1 MTTDRSVATRDAEL
15 TRAAAEKAAAQSVGV
30 QKSLEDLR
38 KEAGAARSEV
48 ASTLDA
54 IEYKL
59 NIPKQVKINGRRL
72 SFALHRLGDENPAAL
87 GGVAAAAAVAVGGIV
102 WWGIRAV
109 LPR

>member
-1 MTTDRSVATRDAEL
+1 MTAERSVAARDVEL
-15 TRAAAEKAAAQSVGV
+15 TRAAAEKAAARSADEQR
-30 QKSLEDLR
+30 SLDELR
-38 KEAGAARSEV
+38 KDADAARSEV

-72 SFALHRLGDENPAAL
+72 SFALHRLGDENPTAL

-102 WWGIRAV
+102 WWGIRAA